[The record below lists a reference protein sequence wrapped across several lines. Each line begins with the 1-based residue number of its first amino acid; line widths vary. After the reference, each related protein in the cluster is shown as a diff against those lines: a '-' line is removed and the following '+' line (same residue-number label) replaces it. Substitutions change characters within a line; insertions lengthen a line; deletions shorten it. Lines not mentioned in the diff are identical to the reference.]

1 MLNLLRMLNLYS
13 LMASPGLAIGLH
25 NWQRFL
31 ALLALLLALLALLLA
46 LLALLLAL
54 LALLL
59 ASAIWLS
66 AIWHRFLFGTA
77 GLAIGIVRHW
87 QCCQVWQY
95 NIISSKID

>member
-1 MLNLLRMLNLYS
+1 MLNLLRMLNLYF

-25 NWQRFL
+25 NWQRF
-31 ALLALLLALLALLLA
+31 LA

>member
-1 MLNLLRMLNLYS
+1 MLNLLRMLNLYF

-46 LLALLLAL
+46 LLALLLA
-54 LALLL
+54 
-59 ASAIWLS
+59 SDIWLS
-66 AIWHRFLFGTA
+66 AIWQRFLFGTA

-95 NIISSKID
+95 NINSSKID

>member
-1 MLNLLRMLNLYS
+1 MLNLLRMLNLYF

-25 NWQRFL
+25 NWQRF
-31 ALLALLLALLALLLA
+31 LALLALLLA

>member
-1 MLNLLRMLNLYS
+1 MLNLLRMLNLYF

-25 NWQRFL
+25 NWQRF
-31 ALLALLLALLALLLA
+31 LA

-95 NIISSKID
+95 NIISSKIDLSPR